1 MSSESKKTIWKDLV
15 TNIKS
20 ITQST
25 VDGIAFVYEK
35 GDEHKHYIESAL
47 NGVMG
52 DKLEEMK
59 SKRAIRPSFRVKN
72 RDVSIENLDLSE
84 TLLKSEGKLIIF
96 IHGLMADEVLWEE
109 PSRGKKGYGPLLSQ
123 EKNYCVLYVRYNT
136 GRHISQNG
144 RSISEL
150 INLLNEKYFKEIKSI
165 TIISHSMGG
174 LVTRSSCH
182 YAGIENHTWIQ
193 KIQKIFLIGVPNDG
207 AFLEKLGHLTTSILR
222 SIWNFQTK
230 LIAKIADERSNGIK
244 DLRWGF
250 MIDEDWQAENAN
262 DLVGVKRTEIPP
274 LENVKYYIIVGT
286 LMENE
291 NNVVSQYFGDGL
303 VGKKSATGESSSLL
317 NSKGE
322 DFLEYKIFPKINHIS
337 ILTDQTIYEY
347 IRDRV

>member
-1 MSSESKKTIWKDLV
+1 MSSESKKSIWKDLV
-15 TNIKS
+15 INIKS
-20 ITQST
+20 ITEST

-52 DKLEEMK
+52 DKLEELK

-72 RDVSIENLDLSE
+72 RDVPIENLDLAE
-84 TLLKSEGKLIIF
+84 TLLKTEGKVIIF
-96 IHGLMADEVLWEE
+96 IHGLMVDEVLFEE
-109 PSRGKKGYGPLLSQ
+109 PTRGKKGYGPLLSS
-123 EKNYCVLYVRYNT
+123 EKNYTILYVRYNT

-150 INLLNEKYFKEIKSI
+150 INLLNEKYSKEIKSI
-165 TIISHSMGG
+165 TIIAHSMGG

-182 YAGIENHTWIQ
+182 YAGIEKHSWIQ
-193 KIQKIFLIGVPNDG
+193 KVNKIFLIGVPNDG

-230 LIAKIADERSNGIK
+230 IIANIADERSNGIK

-250 MIDEDWQAENAN
+250 LIDEDWQAPNAN

-274 LENVKYYIIVGT
+274 LKNVKYYIIVGT

-303 VGKKSATGESSSLL
+303 VGKKSASAESSSLL
-317 NSKGE
+317 NSKEE
-322 DFLEYKIFPKINHIS
+322 DFLEYKVFPKINHLS

>member
-1 MSSESKKTIWKDLV
+1 MSSESKKNIWKDLV
-15 TNIKS
+15 TNLKT

-52 DKLEEMK
+52 DKLEDRK
-59 SKRAIRPSFRVKN
+59 SKRAIQPNFRVKN
-72 RDVSIENLDLSE
+72 KDVSAEDLKIEESLQ
-84 TLLKSEGKLIIF
+84 KSDGKVILF

-109 PSRGKKGYGPLLSQ
+109 PTRGKKGYGPRLAE

-136 GRHISQNG
+136 GRHISENG
-144 RSISEL
+144 RSISRL
-150 INLLNEKYFKEIKSI
+150 INTLASTYPNVIKSI
-165 TIISHSMGG
+165 TIIAHSMGG
-174 LVTRSSCH
+174 LVIRSSCH
-182 YAGIENHTWIQ
+182 YAGIEGHTWTK
-193 KIQKIFLIGVPNDG
+193 KIDRIFLIGVPNDG

-222 SIWNFQTK
+222 NIWNFQTK

-250 MIDEDWQAENAN
+250 LVDEDWQNPNAN

-274 LENVKYYIIVGT
+274 LEGVKYFIIVGT

-291 NNVVSQYFGDGL
+291 NNVISQYFGDGL
-303 VGKKSATGESSSLL
+303 VGKKSATGESSSIL
-317 NSKGE
+317 NSQE
-322 DFLEYKIFPKINHIS
+322 EAFLEYRVFPKINHIS
-337 ILTDQTIYEY
+337 ILTDDTIYEF

>member
-1 MSSESKKTIWKDLV
+1 MSSESKKSIWKDLV
-15 TNIKS
+15 INIKS
-20 ITQST
+20 ITEST
-25 VDGIAFVYEK
+25 IDGIAFVYEK

-47 NGVMG
+47 NGAMG

-72 RDVSIENLDLSE
+72 RDVSIENLDLTE
-84 TLLKSEGKLIIF
+84 TLLKTEGKVIIF
-96 IHGLMADEVLWEE
+96 IHGLMADEVLFEE
-109 PSRGKKGYGPLLSQ
+109 PTRGKKGYGTLLSE

-144 RSISEL
+144 RSISAL
-150 INLLNEKYFKEIKSI
+150 INLLNEKYSKEIKSI

-182 YAGIENHTWIQ
+182 YAGIEKHSWIQ
-193 KIQKIFLIGVPNDG
+193 KVNKIFLIGVPNDG

-230 LIAKIADERSNGIK
+230 IIANIADERSNGIK

-250 MIDEDWQAENAN
+250 LIDEDWQAPNAN

-303 VGKKSATGESSSLL
+303 VGKKSASAESSSLL

-322 DFLEYKIFPKINHIS
+322 DFLEYKVFPKINHFS